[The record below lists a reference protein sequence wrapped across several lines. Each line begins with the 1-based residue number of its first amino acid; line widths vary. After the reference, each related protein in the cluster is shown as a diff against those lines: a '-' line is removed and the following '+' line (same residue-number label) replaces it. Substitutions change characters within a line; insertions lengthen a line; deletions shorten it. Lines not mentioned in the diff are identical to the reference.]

1 MNSANREKLLLIDGS
16 GLIYRSFFA
25 MQRMNL
31 ETSDGVQVGG
41 VYQFLATLLRLLD
54 EESPKRLAIFF
65 DTPQPTFR
73 HELFPEYKANRAET
87 PPELI
92 EQMGMLDELLELLQ
106 ANVIR
111 VPGLEA
117 DDLMGAY
124 ALRGAEAGYDAWI
137 YTSDKDM
144 MQAVDD
150 HVFIYSPRKGGV
162 VDRLDREGVIEK
174 FGVPP
179 ELVPDILG
187 LQGDSSDNIPGV
199 PRVGA
204 KTARQLVNDFGSLE
218 AIYEQLDQVQK
229 PSVRKS
235 LEENREL
242 AFFCRQL
249 ATLKLDIELPQEL
262 DQLSLPE
269 LQSDRVIEE
278 LRRFGFNSLLKYVHP
293 EQAKLV
299 QVYHTVTDTVQLKL
313 LCDRL
318 NAADEFAFDL
328 ETTSINSLAAEI
340 VGFSFAISEGEA
352 WYVPADFGAENGALF
367 SSSELPEI
375 LEILRP
381 VLENSD
387 IGKIGQ
393 NVKYDMHVLRNYDIQ
408 VRGVHFDT
416 MVASFLINPSQRQH
430 NLDAL
435 SLQYLSYTKVPTSDL
450 IGKGSK
456 QISMREVPLEKIS
469 FYACEDVDMTLR
481 LKSIFAEK
489 LTERDLQKLLS
500 DIEIPV
506 LHVLL
511 EMERQGV
518 RVDTD
523 WLRELS
529 QKYELR
535 LQELEQE
542 IHSLAGGEFNI
553 NSPRQLGEVL
563 FEKLQLPRGKKGKT
577 GYSTDVT
584 VLEKLAHLDPLPGRV
599 LEHRRLSKLQNT
611 YIASYFELEN
621 PKTGR
626 IHTSFNQ
633 TVAATGRLSSSDPN
647 LQNIPIRTEEGK
659 EIRRAFV
666 SRDEN
671 HILLAADYSQ
681 IELRM
686 FAHLSRDEELTQAFR
701 QGVDIHRATAAA
713 VFELAPEDVSD
724 DLRREAKIINFG
736 VMYGMGSFGLGQE
749 LGIPRPEAQRF
760 IDDYFSR
767 FPAVRQFVDSTIAI
781 ARERGYVETMFK
793 RRRYLPEI
801 HSSNHNLRSYAERA
815 AVNSVVQGSA
825 ADLIKIAMIRLHNR
839 WQTDAPQLN
848 MTLQVHDELLFDIP
862 CDKVDEYTG
871 MIRYEMEN
879 AVKLS
884 VPVTVDIGQGQNW
897 LQAH

>member
-1 MNSANREKLLLIDGS
+1 MGALKREKLLLIDGS

-25 MQRMNL
+25 MQRMQM
-31 ETSDGVQVGG
+31 ETGDGVQVGG
-41 VYQFLATLLRLLD
+41 VYQFLATLLRLL
-54 EESPKRLAIFF
+54 EEEGPQRLAVFF

-73 HELFPEYKANRAET
+73 HELFPEYKANRSET

-92 EQMGMLDELLELLQ
+92 EQMGILDELLELLQ
-106 ANVIR
+106 VSVIR

-124 ALRGAEAGYDAWI
+124 AARGAEAGYDSWI

-144 MQAVDD
+144 MQTVDD
-150 HVFIYSPRKGGV
+150 HVFIYSPGKGGQH
-162 VDRLDREGVIEK
+162 DLLDRAGVIDK

-179 ELVPDILG
+179 EHVTDILG

-204 KTARQLVNDFGSLE
+204 KTARQLVTDLGSLE
-218 AIYEQLDQVQK
+218 AIYEKLDQVQK
-229 PSVRKS
+229 PSIRKS

-262 DQLSLPE
+262 EELSLPE
-269 LQSDRVIEE
+269 LKSEGVIAE
-278 LRRFGFNSLLKYVHP
+278 LRRLGFNSLLKYVRP
-293 EQAKLV
+293 EQVKFE
-299 QVYHTVTDTVQLKL
+299 QMYHTVTDATALKMLCEQLTK
-313 LCDRL
+313 
-318 NAADEFAFDL
+318 ASEFAFDL
-328 ETTSINSLAAEI
+328 ETTSINPLQAEI
-340 VGFSFAISEGEA
+340 VGFSFAINEGEA

-375 LEILRP
+375 LELLKP
-381 VLENSD
+381 VLENGD
-387 IGKIGQ
+387 ISKIGQ
-393 NVKYDMHVLRNYDIQ
+393 NAKYDLHVLRNYDVEVKG
-408 VRGVHFDT
+408 VRFDT
-416 MVASFLINPSQRQH
+416 MIASFLINPSQRQH

-435 SLQYLSYTKVPTSDL
+435 SLQYLNYTKVPTSDL
-450 IGKGSK
+450 IGKGIK
-456 QISMREVPLEKIS
+456 QISMREVPLEKIA

-481 LKSIFAEK
+481 LKSIFSEK
-489 LTERDLQKLLS
+489 LTERDLQELLN
-500 DIEIPV
+500 DMEIPV

-529 QKYELR
+529 RKYELR
-535 LQELEQE
+535 LQELENE
-542 IHSLAGGEFNI
+542 IHSLAGIEFNI

-584 VLEKLAHLDPLPGRV
+584 VLEKLSHLDPLPKRV

-621 PKTGR
+621 PTTGR

-633 TVAATGRLSSSDPN
+633 TVAATGRLSSSEPN

-671 HILLAADYSQ
+671 HVLLAADYSQ

-686 FAHLSRDEELTQAFR
+686 FAHLSEDEELIQAFL
-701 QGVDIHRATAAA
+701 QGVDIHRVTAAA
-713 VFELAPEDVSD
+713 VFESAPEDVSD
-724 DLRREAKIINFG
+724 DQRREAKIINFG

-760 IDDYFSR
+760 IDDYFAR
-767 FPAVRQFVDSTIAI
+767 FPAVKQFVDSTIAV

-801 HSSNHNLRSYAERA
+801 NSHNHNLRSYAERA

-825 ADLIKIAMIRLHNR
+825 ADLIKIAMIRLYKR
-839 WQTDAPQLN
+839 WQTDTPYLN
-848 MTLQVHDELLFDIP
+848 MALQVHDELLFDVP
-862 CDKVDEYTG
+862 RDRVKEYTG
-871 MIRYEMEN
+871 IIRHEMED
-879 AVKLS
+879 AVELK
-884 VPVTVDIGQGQNW
+884 VPVTVDIGQGDNW

>member
-1 MNSANREKLLLIDGS
+1 MSSVNREKLLLIDGS

-25 MQRMNL
+25 MQRMQL
-31 ETSDGVQVGG
+31 ETGDGVQVGG
-41 VYQFLATLLRLLD
+41 VYQFLATLLRLL
-54 EESPKRLAIFF
+54 EEEGPRRLAVFF

-73 HELFPEYKANRAET
+73 HELYPEYKANRSET
-87 PPELI
+87 PAELV
-92 EQMGMLDELLELLQ
+92 EQMGILDEVLELLQ
-106 ANVIR
+106 VDVIR

-124 ALRGAEAGYDAWI
+124 AARGAEAGYDSWI
-137 YTSDKDM
+137 YTADKDM

-150 HVFIYSPRKGGV
+150 HVFICNPRKGGNIE
-162 VDRLDREGVIEK
+162 RLDREGVVEK

-179 ELVPDILG
+179 NLVPDILG

-199 PRVGA
+199 PRIGA
-204 KTARQLVNDFGSLE
+204 KTARQLVNDLGSLE
-218 AIYEQLDQVQK
+218 EIYEKLDLVQK

-262 DQLSLPE
+262 DKLSLPD
-269 LQSDRVIEE
+269 LQGEGVIAE
-278 LRRFGFNSLLKYVHP
+278 LRRLGFNSLLRYVRP
-293 EQAKLV
+293 EQAKLE
-299 QVYHTVTDTVQLKL
+299 QVYHTVTDTAQLEL
-313 LCDRL
+313 LCEKL
-318 NAADEFAFDL
+318 TAVEEFAFDL
-328 ETTSINSLAAEI
+328 ETTSINPLEAEI
-340 VGFSFAISEGEA
+340 VGFSFAVKEGEA

-367 SSSELPEI
+367 SSSELSTI
-375 LEILRP
+375 LEKLSPI
-381 VLENSD
+381 LENSE

-393 NVKYDMHVLRNYDIQ
+393 NAKYDLHVLRNYDVE
-408 VRGVHFDT
+408 VRGVRFDT
-416 MVASFLINPSQRQH
+416 MIASFLIDPSQRQH

-435 SLQYLSYTKVPTSDL
+435 SLQYLNYTKVPTSDL

-481 LKSIFAEK
+481 LKNVFAEK
-489 LTERDLQKLLS
+489 LTKRDLQELLS
-500 DIEIPV
+500 EMEIPV

-535 LQELEQE
+535 LQELEQD
-542 IHSLAGGEFNI
+542 IHNMAGGEFNI

-666 SRDEN
+666 SRDKN
-671 HILLAADYSQ
+671 HLLLAADYSQ

-686 FAHLSRDEELTQAFR
+686 FAHLSNDEELIQAFQ
-701 QGVDIHRATAAA
+701 QGIDIHRATAAA
-713 VFELAPEDVSD
+713 VFEVAPEDVSD

-767 FPAVRQFVDSTIAI
+767 FPAVKQFVDNTIAI
-781 ARERGYVETMFK
+781 ARERGYVETMFR

-801 HSSNHNLRSYAERA
+801 HSSNHNLRNYAERA

-825 ADLIKIAMIRLHNR
+825 ADLIKIAMIRLHKR

-862 CDKVDEYTG
+862 CDRVDEYIG
-871 MIRYEMEN
+871 IIRCEMEN
-879 AVKLS
+879 AVQLQ
-884 VPVTVDIGQGQNW
+884 VPVTVDIGQGKNW